1 MSRTYRLLVGL
12 SLVSLV
18 LAGVSWGQPRPGP
31 GKWGG
36 PGSPYNPD
44 TVVTVSG
51 TVMSVVQDKGKQGL
65 PYPVYLILKSEESE
79 TGYLS
84 VFLGPN
90 LYVKKLP
97 VQLKLLDQVQVTGSR
112 VMEGRKPVILAA
124 EVKKGNQV
132 LKFRKPDGV
141 PYWRGHRRN

>member
-1 MSRTYRLLVGL
+1 MNRAYRLLVGL

-18 LAGVSWGQPRPGP
+18 LAGVSWGQPSPGK

-36 PGSPYNPD
+36 PGCLYNPN

-51 TVMSVVQDKGKQGL
+51 TVVSMTQPKKKQGL
-65 PYPVYLILKSEESE
+65 PYPVYLILKSEESQ

-90 LYVKKLP
+90 LYVDKLP
-97 VQLKLLDQVQVTGSR
+97 VQLKVLDQVQVTGSR
-112 VMEGRKPVILAA
+112 VMDGRKPVILAA

-132 LKFRKPDGV
+132 LPFRRPDGV